1 MRFHRVL
8 PRSHLPTA
16 QNINSTISLIT
27 FAVITTSTAGFL
39 LGQGE
44 TTATDDWVKQIA
56 PGIRLV
62 GQANYSGL
70 NLPEGAFWNRT
81 WSPDGKHLI
90 GPSGRHLLVIDWD
103 RREIAHKIVLPMNP
117 GSSTVD
123 SLLGSPDGSVHVVP
137 VRWYGK
143 PFPPEASEELEIDD
157 QLESGDIDWQSSG
170 TRLLVYDQDWTL
182 AYDWALYDRLADI
195 AGIDLS
201 PGIILPDNKT
211 LLLFGFRTRT
221 ASSGVPILND
231 PLVIAFDLKDGSER
245 MRLAGVSQGYLIS
258 DHEMIFG
265 TPLQIWDI
273 RKNQI
278 LSSESIGLT
287 KSYQVRAVDPDGA
300 NFVLYDP
307 EQKEAVLWNRKT
319 RKQTT
324 NLSSVS
330 NPNFRAMFTSD
341 GKRCL
346 INNFDFSDETMPH
359 SDITVYDTDRQV
371 FVAQAKLSKPL
382 LRISVRPNTHSLIVG
397 NINDSTIVEVPID
410 EHFPTELERS
420 LNRLPIRGKLSY
432 ADDNKLLVLHH
443 NNSVLTTD
451 QEAKVIQRHSY
462 DFDKNIYS
470 PTTSQRIRI
479 GTESWHAVES
489 GKWTDEKI
497 KVLYKIDPSA
507 ALSSLKALLGVGGGS
522 RPSIHVVHLGFD
534 PTGEIIRDLYIE
546 NSTTMRLRL
555 SHASSGRKI
564 SETQMHPEL
573 DDSVFTRGTVSPDGQ
588 RLALINQ
595 QKLIVL
601 DSKSGEV
608 LREWDVAT
616 GIEQFALDHSGD
628 HVAVA
633 HGKRYWKSGDEVFLN
648 RIQVYRVTTG
658 EEVWSESN
666 RGIQGFGFQPGTD
679 RLYILTSGK
688 ENELRFFDRDT
699 WQETWRHATAHAP
712 AYGMAMSSTGH
723 EVALGLR
730 DSRVEFWKLSDV
742 KNENR

>member
-8 PRSHLPTA
+8 PRSHSSMK
-16 QNINSTISLIT
+16 QISALT
-27 FAVITTSTAGFL
+27 FSLAIIAIVSISGPRFS
-39 LGQGE
+39 LGQE
-44 TTATDDWVKQIA
+44 KTPAPDDWVKQVA

-62 GQANYSGL
+62 GHANYSGF
-70 NLPEGAFWNRT
+70 NLPEGSFWNRT

-90 GPSGRHLLVIDWD
+90 GASGRHLLVIDWD
-103 RREIAHKIVLPMNP
+103 RREIARKIALPMNP

-123 SLLGSPDGSVHVVP
+123 SLLGSPDGSVHVVQ

-143 PFPPEASEELEIDD
+143 PFPPDSSEELEIDD
-157 QLESGDIDWQSSG
+157 QLESDDIDWQSSG
-170 TRLLVYDQDWTL
+170 NRLLVYDQDWKL
-182 AYDWALYDRLADI
+182 AFDWALYDRLADI

-221 ASSGVPILND
+221 TSSGVPPLND

-287 KSYQVRAVDPDGA
+287 KSNQVRAFDSNGS
-300 NFVLYDP
+300 NFVLYDS
-307 EQKEAVLWNRKT
+307 EQKEAVLWNRT
-319 RKQTT
+319 ARKQKK
-324 NLSSVS
+324 LSSVS
-330 NPNFRAMFTSD
+330 TPHFGAMFTSD
-341 GKRCL
+341 GRRCV
-346 INNFDFSDETMPH
+346 INNVDFSDETMPH

-371 FVAQAKLSKPL
+371 FVAQAKLSNPL
-382 LRISVRPNTHSLIVG
+382 FRTSVRPKHHSLIVG
-397 NINDSTIVEVPID
+397 NVNDSTLIEVPINR
-410 EHFPTELERS
+410 HLPTALERA

-451 QEAKVIQRHSY
+451 QEAKIIQRHSY

-507 ALSSLKALLGVGGGS
+507 ALSSLKAILGVGGGS
-522 RPSIHVVHLGFD
+522 RPSIHAIHLGFD

-573 DDSVFTRGTVSPDGQ
+573 DNSVFTRGTVSPDGQ

-608 LREWDVAT
+608 LREWDVAP
-616 GIEQFALDHSGD
+616 GIEQFALD
-628 HVAVA
+628 
-633 HGKRYWKSGDEVFLN
+633 
-648 RIQVYRVTTG
+648 
-658 EEVWSESN
+658 
-666 RGIQGFGFQPGTD
+666 RGGACC
-679 RLYILTSGK
+679 RC
-688 ENELRFFDRDT
+688 LRQTLLEIR
-699 WQETWRHATAHAP
+699 R
-712 AYGMAMSSTGH
+712 
-723 EVALGLR
+723 
-730 DSRVEFWKLSDV
+730 
-742 KNENR
+742 